1 MRGSGVFVSGNGD
14 WAGKPRGGKVRTA
27 RLATGEIHAD
37 GGIPPNTPDLISGG
51 AFVVYSGEV
60 DEVLNEGP
68 VTTYGPNDMVLDN
81 WGSVGRW
88 IARGADHL
96 TGAERHRFRPVRRP
110 RHAAN
115 RGADRDVRHRRAR
128 LQRLRGQLREA
139 SFTSITTHADAG
151 VGIQVSRHVDR
162 IRVDGDVKT
171 SGGSARAWSRATSCR
186 CRHTRSVS
194 SRAVRSVS
202 CPSAAP

>member
-1 MRGSGVFVSGNGD
+1 MFVSGNGD

-51 AFVVYSGEV
+51 VFVVYSGEV

-88 IARGADHL
+88 IVRAPITSRGPSGIGFVQFADLGTLRIEAPIETFGTGARG
-96 TGAERHRFRPVRRP
+96 FNVY
-110 RHAAN
+110 AASC
-115 RGADRDVRHRRAR
+115 ARRALPR
-128 LQRLRGQLREA
+128 SPPTL
-139 SFTSITTHADAG
+139 T
-151 VGIQVSRHVDR
+151 
-162 IRVDGDVKT
+162 
-171 SGGSARAWSRATSCR
+171 RA
-186 CRHTRSVS
+186 
-194 SRAVRSVS
+194 
-202 CPSAAP
+202 